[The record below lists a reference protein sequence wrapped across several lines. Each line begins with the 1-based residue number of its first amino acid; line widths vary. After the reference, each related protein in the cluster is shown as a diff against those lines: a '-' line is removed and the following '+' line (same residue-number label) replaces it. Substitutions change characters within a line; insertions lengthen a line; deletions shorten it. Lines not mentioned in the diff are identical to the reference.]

1 VGARACAAHARAE
14 ILRAYHLDAY
24 AEVLHADADR
34 AGLVAG
40 LSDRELEHCQDAAA
54 CGRLALDEVLV

>member
-1 VGARACAAHARAE
+1 MNDQITRRMISAAHARAE

-24 AEVLHADADR
+24 R